1 MRPVGQP
8 VAKPLTVL
16 QLLPALDGGGV
27 EQGTLDVA
35 AALVHH
41 GYRSLVLSETGRLVP
56 RLLADGS
63 EHICWPV
70 GRKSVSTLRL
80 VSRLRRLLI
89 DEQVDIVHARSRLPA
104 WIAWLA
110 WRGMEPLHRPRFITT
125 VHGLYSVNAYSAV
138 MMKGERVI
146 AVSEC
151 ARGYVL
157 DNYPAVVPDRVSV
170 IHRGVDRNIFPE
182 EFRPDEDWMAAWQH
196 QYPQLT
202 DRYIITLP
210 GRINRRKG
218 VFDFIAI
225 VAALKSRGVPVH
237 GLVVG
242 EIPPG
247 KKRFNRE
254 LNKAIAAAGVADAV
268 TFTGFRPDVREIMA
282 VSSAVLSVSQQ
293 PEAFGRTVN
302 EALSLGVLVAGY
314 AHGGVGEQ
322 LDSRFPQ
329 GSIEPLDRGAMVE
342 KMASWFTSPPSMQG
356 VKPFLLD
363 EMLDKTLALYQSV
376 ARME

>member
-1 MRPVGQP
+1 MGQP
-8 VAKPLTVL
+8 VAKSLTVL
-16 QLLPALDGGGV
+16 QLLPALEGGGV
-27 EQGTLDVA
+27 EQGTLDVG
-35 AALVHH
+35 AALVRH
-41 GYRSLVLSETGRLVP
+41 GYRSLVLSDTGRLVP
-56 RLLADGS
+56 RLLAGGS

-70 GRKSVSTLRL
+70 GRKSLSTLRL

-110 WRGMEPLHRPRFITT
+110 WRGMDPLNRPRFITT

-138 MMKGERVI
+138 MTKGERVI

-151 ARGYVL
+151 ARDYVL
-157 DNYPAVVPDRVSV
+157 DNYSTVVPERVSV
-170 IHRGVDRNIFPE
+170 IYRGVDRNVFPAD
-182 EFRPDEDWMAAWQH
+182 FHPDEGWLAAWQR

-210 GRINRRKG
+210 GRVNRRKG

-225 VAALKSRGVPVH
+225 VAALKNRGVPVH

-242 EIPPG
+242 EIPLG
-247 KKRFNRE
+247 KKRFSKE
-254 LNKAIAAAGVADAV
+254 LNGAIAAAGVGDAA

-282 VSSAVLSVSQQ
+282 ISNAVLSVSQQ

-302 EALSLGVLVAGY
+302 EALSLGVPVAGY

-322 LDSRFPQ
+322 LESRFPQ

-342 KMASWFTSPPSMQG
+342 KLAGWFKSPPSMQG

-363 EMLDKTLALYQSV
+363 EMLDKTLALYQSL
-376 ARME
+376 

>member
-1 MRPVGQP
+1 MGQP
-8 VAKPLTVL
+8 VTKQLTVL

-35 AALVHH
+35 AALVRH
-41 GYRSLVLSETGRLVP
+41 GHRSLVLSDSGRLVP
-56 RLLADGS
+56 RLLAEGS

-89 DEQVDIVHARSRLPA
+89 DEQVDILHARSRLPA

-110 WRGMEPLHRPRFITT
+110 WRGMDPLNRPRFITT

-138 MMKGERVI
+138 MTKGERVI
-146 AVSEC
+146 AVSDC
-151 ARGYVL
+151 ARDYVL

-182 EFRPDEDWMAAWQH
+182 EFRPDADWMAAWQRR
-196 QYPQLT
+196 YPQLT

-225 VAALKSRGVPVH
+225 VAALKNRGVPVH

-247 KKRFNRE
+247 KKRFSRE
-254 LNKAIAAAGVADAV
+254 LNRAIAAAGVGDVV
-268 TFTGFRPDVREIMA
+268 TCTGFRADIREIMA
-282 VSSAVLSVSQQ
+282 ISSAVLSVSQQ

-302 EALSLGVLVAGY
+302 EALSLGVPVAGY

-322 LDSRFPQ
+322 LESRFPQ
-329 GSIEPLDRGAMVE
+329 GSIEPLDRGAVVE
-342 KMASWFTSPPSMQG
+342 KLASWFESPPSMQG

-376 ARME
+376 ARM